1 MRVKSWKAVPC
12 SILVI
17 TLCTMLLTR
26 QTHFFTE
33 TDFFAWGK
41 DASLFGD
48 CAKGAGCYLSKFPLG
63 YLFNSALIQA
73 VSTNNLNEAPNI
85 LMGLNILYALVFL
98 TAIWSLS
105 ICRDLKIHLVFISAL
120 LLTPIPSFY
129 IYSGALEFQSGLV
142 LALWALVFSY
152 SRKILTAPLFIS
164 TFAACIYK
172 DTNVLLIGAFVLA
185 AVFENR
191 LINHH
196 RSFTR
201 LDKPI
206 ASYIFHAK
214 LRISAL
220 GLFVGQLAMC
230 GYNYI
235 RYGDIFPR
243 QYLHE
248 AIYRNP
254 NISVKLNNL
263 MSLVLSPQGGL
274 VSFWGL
280 SFVFLLLALDFSYK
294 RFYASALIAVVF
306 TLAGLSGWWAP
317 FGWNA
322 WGSRLTIPIMIMTVA
337 LACFATNNGIEMEP
351 LKNLP
356 PAAKGKI
363 SRASLIPYKLL
374 VICSI
379 TTISFPYVAKSYS
392 PGSTAKKFY
401 DYLYGPTICQH
412 MARKESA
419 STIGDLFW
427 VSDDYY
433 NCSKARFWG
442 E

>member
-1 MRVKSWKAVPC
+1 VPC

-33 TDFFAWGK
+33 TDFFAWGR

-63 YLFNSALIQA
+63 YLFNSILVQA
-73 VSTNNLNEAPNI
+73 VSTNSLHEAPNI
-85 LMGLNILYALVFL
+85 LTGLNVLYTLVFL
-98 TAIWSLS
+98 TVIWSLS
-105 ICRDLKIHLVFISAL
+105 ICRDLKVHLVFISAL

-129 IYSGALEFQSGLV
+129 IHSGALEFQSGLV

-152 SRKILTAPLFIS
+152 SSKILAAPLFTS

-172 DTNVLLIGAFVLA
+172 DTNVILISVFILA

-191 LINHH
+191 LLHRR
-196 RSFTR
+196 RSFAR

-206 ASYIFHAK
+206 TSNIFYAK
-214 LRISAL
+214 LRMSDL
-220 GLFVGQLAMC
+220 GLLIGKLAMC

-235 RYGDIFPR
+235 RYGDILPR

-248 AIYRNP
+248 AIYRSP
-254 NISVKLNNL
+254 DIGVKLSNL
-263 MSLVLSPQGGL
+263 MSLVFSPQGGL

-280 SFVFLLLALDFSYK
+280 SFVFLLLALDYSYK
-294 RFYASALIAVVF
+294 RFHASALIAVVF
-306 TLAGLSGWWAP
+306 TIVGLSGWWAP

-322 WGSRLTIPIMIMTVA
+322 WGSRLTIPIMTMTVA
-337 LACFATNNGIEMEP
+337 LACFATNHGIELEP
-351 LKNLP
+351 FKNSTS
-356 PAAKGKI
+356 AAKRKI
-363 SRASLIPYKLL
+363 SRASAIPYKLL

-379 TTISFPYVAKSYS
+379 LTISFPYVAKSYS
-392 PGSTAKKFY
+392 PGSNAKKFY
-401 DYLYGPTICQH
+401 DYLYGPTVCQD
-412 MARKESA
+412 MAKKESA
-419 STIGDLFW
+419 SIIGDLFW
-427 VSDDYY
+427 VSEDYY